1 MTNKESEDVGLS
13 IPLCIY
19 NGASQ
24 TNGTCMDQIGRFFQ
38 PFSSTFALMVLV
50 AMIIGIIL
58 VSLAA
63 FHFNKRRMKKR
74 KIQRAQEEYE
84 RDNRSPSTKAK
95 REPTRPSII
104 VRPSPPD
111 SEHRPHSVVQNT
123 SCHIQEDPGTL
134 PIAKNESE
142 LDMPHIEKGNGQVLE
157 TVILS

>member
-1 MTNKESEDVGLS
+1 MTTKESEDIGLS
-13 IPLCIY
+13 IPLCMY

-24 TNGTCMDQIGRFFQ
+24 TNGTCMDQINRFFQ

-84 RDNRSPSTKAK
+84 RDNRSPSTK
-95 REPTRPSII
+95 REPVRPSII
-104 VRPSPPD
+104 VRPSLQD
-111 SEHRPHSVVQNT
+111 NEHRPNSDVQIT

-134 PIAKNESE
+134 RIANNVTE
-142 LDMPHIEKGNGQVLE
+142 LNFAHTGQGNGHMLE
-157 TVILS
+157 TVVSS

>member
-58 VSLAA
+58 VSLVA

-84 RDNRSPSTKAK
+84 RDNLSPSTKAK
-95 REPTRPSII
+95 REPMRPCII
-104 VRPSPPD
+104 VRPSPRD
-111 SEHRPHSVVQNT
+111 GEHRPHSAVQNT
-123 SCHIQEDPGTL
+123 SYHIQEDVGTL
-134 PIAKNESE
+134 PITNNASE
-142 LDMPHIEKGNGQVLE
+142 LDMAHIEQGDGQVLE
-157 TVILS
+157 TVVLS

>member
-1 MTNKESEDVGLS
+1 MGLS